1 VTRLLLALLAACGAA
16 PASPAA
22 APPSPPAARRP
33 PTCLACRVER
43 VSSVSDLALL
53 AGRWVGSD
61 DEGWRYELEILID
74 GTFTQTVHPVDAA
87 ACVQEGELDV
97 IDGEIVRT
105 FSSNDCNSAY
115 VGETLR
121 DEVLSLDGEALA
133 MRTASGYEIRYQ
145 RQR

>member
-1 VTRLLLALLAACGAA
+1 VTRAALLAVLAACGSA
-16 PASPAA
+16 PAPSTTPSP
-22 APPSPPAARRP
+22 PPAARRP
-33 PTCLACRVER
+33 PSCLSCRVER

-53 AGRWVGSD
+53 AGRWTGSD
-61 DEGWRYELEILID
+61 DEGWRYELEIQID
-74 GTFTQTVHPVDAA
+74 GTFTQTVHPVDAV

-115 VGETLR
+115 VGETLH
-121 DEVLSLDGEALA
+121 DEVLSLDGETVA